1 MTPSTHGFRFV
12 VPSLAAFVV
21 ATLSGVGTGYVSAA
35 KDAAQGEADPV
46 KHLLQYKFASGETVR
61 WDVEHRAT
69 VRTTVSGTTQTANT
83 VSKSVKIWHVT
94 DVAPDGSTTFV
105 HSVESVDM
113 QQETAGRQA
122 VRYNSDTDEKAPL
135 GFEDVAKQ
143 VGIPLAEITINA
155 AGKVLKREQKV
166 PQPNAT
172 GGEITLPL
180 PDKAVPVGHVWTLPD
195 EVRIP
200 AQNGRFHTIKTRQ
213 KFTLEGVKNGV
224 ATIHVETQVLTPIDD
239 PAVEAQLIQRESRG
253 YVRFDLEKGRIIG
266 QQMDLDKQVHGF
278 QGNSSLLHYQTR
290 FVEKLLPENVAT
302 ARRDRKETGPA
313 LPPETES
320 E

>member
-1 MTPSTHGFRFV
+1 MTHSTHRSRCFSFT
-12 VPSLAAFVV
+12 LAAFV
-21 ATLSGVGTGYVSAA
+21 ALLLAGTGSAA
-35 KDAAQGEADPV
+35 AAADDAPGDGEPA
-46 KHLLQYKFASGETVR
+46 KYQLRYKFATGETVR

-94 DVAPDGSTTFV
+94 DVQPDGSATFI

-113 QQETAGRQA
+113 EQEMEGRQA
-122 VRYNSDTDEKAPL
+122 VHYNSDTDEKAPL

-143 VGIPLAEITINA
+143 VGVPLAEITINA
-155 AGKVLKREQKV
+155 SGKVIKRDQKV

-172 GGEITLPL
+172 GGEMTLPL
-180 PDKAVPVGHVWTLPD
+180 PDEAVPVGHVWTLPD

-200 AQNGRFHTIKTRQ
+200 AKDGHFRIVKTRE
-213 KFTLEGVKNGV
+213 KFTLESVKNGV
-224 ATIHVETQVLTPIDD
+224 ATIHVETQVLTPIND

-253 YVRFDLEKGRIIG
+253 YVRFDIEKGRIVG

-278 QGNSSLLHYQTR
+278 QGDSSLLHYQTR
-290 FVEKLLPENVAT
+290 FTEKLLPEHAAT
-302 ARRDRKETGPA
+302 ARRDRHPAGPEP
-313 LPPETES
+313 PPETETK
-320 E
+320 